1 MIPNPEPGTRNP
13 ELRPARPLRTW
24 RPMAFWTAGLLLV
37 LALAWYVAA
46 VAVPAWQIDRL
57 LRMPDPNYGN
67 WIVQDEDRFVRQFG
81 GRRGVISRMEL
92 YIGAPGW
99 LAGHKSYAA
108 GCLAYG
114 GQEALPAI
122 RKALA
127 SAVPEVRAG
136 ARHGLVH
143 LICKSKD
150 TSLVPEVIDGLL
162 DADIRVRWEAA
173 EALGRLAVVMPEADP
188 EIAADIEKLL
198 AHERFEIRSTAA
210 AALWKATR
218 DGQKPLAVLLAALE
232 DKSPVV
238 RLDAVRIL
246 SALGTDAEAALPALE
261 RTAKDADP
269 KVRAAVEC
277 AQRECGDTFHWAM
290 DNDEEFDKVLLS
302 LTGDNWEVRARTALL
317 LEGFHTCY
325 RAGSVADAVA
335 ALQRALKDENPCVR
349 DCAAYALRSFKPEQ
363 LAPPGPLTIEMD
375 YDEGGRNIRYSLDKG
390 PWVAGEEGLYELVSK
405 KVMRRGELQVRLS
418 LFIEY
423 DFILRREMEAAAS
436 VCMSAG
442 AMVCEMPKL
451 DEFQQGLAAYA
462 RTGGRSATL
471 LLRTVGVRNGLI
483 QFRLNDRL
491 AEGEDGLVQA
501 LREFSERTEEEKG
514 GPTAIDVNVGH
525 VPEVE
530 LSEAHWLAIWQRV
543 REAGPYFAAGWR
555 DGGGRKL
562 RTVPGPDGKPIR
574 TDLSVEVR
582 VLGPFQG
589 GSRYEIEG
597 ATFDGEAALSAELRR
612 RLAVFR
618 ADKEGPG
625 RFTLSVRLRVEIGPG
640 VTVTEDQLELARKT
654 VADSGVGKPEAEG
667 VYR

>member
-1 MIPNPEPGTRNP
+1 MV
-13 ELRPARPLRTW
+13 L
-24 RPMAFWTAGLLLV
+24 WTAGLLLV

-57 LRMPDPNYGN
+57 LRTPDPDVALLL
-67 WIVQDEDRFVRQFG
+67 VQDEDRFVQRFG

-99 LAGHKSYAA
+99 LAGHKFYAA

-162 DADIRVRWEAA
+162 DADVRVRWETVR
-173 EALGRLAVVMPEADP
+173 ALKNLAGGVPATVPEMAVG
-188 EIAADIEKLL
+188 IEKLL
-198 AHERFEIRSTAA
+198 AHERFEVRSAAA
-210 AALWKATR
+210 AALWKATG
-218 DGQKPLAVLLAALE
+218 DGRKPLSALMAMLEDKDPAVRLDVVLILAALG
-232 DKSPVV
+232 SQ
-238 RLDAVRIL
+238 
-246 SALGTDAEAALPALE
+246 AEAALPALE
-261 RTAKDADP
+261 RAAKNADP
-269 KVRAAVEC
+269 RIRSEVEY
-277 AQRECGDTFHWAM
+277 AKERIATVHILM
-290 DNDEEFDKVLLS
+290 DSDDELDAIFSKM
-302 LTGDNWEVRARTALL
+302 TGDNWEVRARTALL

-335 ALQRALKDENPCVR
+335 ALQRALKDENQCVR

-375 YDEGGRNIRYSLDKG
+375 YDEGGRNIRYSLDG
-390 PWVAGEEGLYELVSK
+390 LHWVAGEEGLYELVSK

-491 AEGEDGLVQA
+491 AEGGDGLVQA

-574 TDLSVEVR
+574 MDLSVEVR

-612 RLAVFR
+612 RLAAFR

-625 RFTLSVRLRVEIGPG
+625 RFTLSVRLRVEVGPG
-640 VTVTEDQLELARKT
+640 VTVTEDQLALAWKT
-654 VADSGVGKPEAEG
+654 VADSGVGKPEAEAEREG
-667 VYR
+667 R